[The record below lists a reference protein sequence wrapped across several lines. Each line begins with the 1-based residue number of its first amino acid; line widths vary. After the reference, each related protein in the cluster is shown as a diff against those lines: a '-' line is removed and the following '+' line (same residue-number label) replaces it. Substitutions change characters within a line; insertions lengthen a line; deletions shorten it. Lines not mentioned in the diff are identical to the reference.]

1 MKKKIILFI
10 PVILLI
16 VFIKYF
22 TGNYSIKYKRNGYNV
37 LESFKSKQAHFVLS
51 NGQATYDYMYISPRK
66 FNKKIVSKVEEKE
79 VNGYICVTPIIKGFK
94 KKTLCYKDG
103 EIVSLEIALEE
114 EIDYVAKND
123 FEYNTLTKD
132 EYILIWKYDGFYYL
146 NKDEYKTINLFNT
159 NRYSND
165 LMYQI
170 DAYLIFPKYDNN
182 YLFSSFYVLD
192 MTSGKY
198 TEIST
203 NYSINYDSYITGNH
217 KNSIFLFDNKN
228 ENLYEINYKNK
239 KVSLIGSE
247 IKGFIK
253 YENKKKKEALKE
265 DYTINKI
272 TYFESNEKP
281 IIAVNNTF
289 IYDNGY
295 KFKYNQEEVLPI
307 NNINDTVYF
316 IYKDNIY
323 KYDEGITTF
332 IAHYFELNF
341 NNNNNVFVYKK

>member
-1 MKKKIILFI
+1 
-10 PVILLI
+10 
-16 VFIKYF
+16 
-22 TGNYSIKYKRNGYNV
+22 
-37 LESFKSKQAHFVLS
+37 
-51 NGQATYDYMYISPRK
+51 
-66 FNKKIVSKVEEKE
+66 
-79 VNGYICVTPIIKGFK
+79 
-94 KKTLCYKDG
+94 
-103 EIVSLEIALEE
+103 
-114 EIDYVAKND
+114 
-123 FEYNTLTKD
+123 
-132 EYILIWKYDGFYYL
+132 
-146 NKDEYKTINLFNT
+146 
-159 NRYSND
+159 
-165 LMYQI
+165 MYQI